1 MDNKDEALKEYIELI
16 EKGAVDINKVL
27 NKLNYIHFINR
38 EHIQTEIIDFDKIVK
53 SSNSNLSNY
62 IDLEYLNVN
71 IHHEDKFQLRSDHK
85 LMSIILENLLEN
97 AVIFRKT
104 KQANID
110 IHLEVN
116 QRHVVIQ
123 VRDDGTGIMKEYQ
136 DKVFEMFF
144 RGSEKSKGNGLGLYL
159 VKKAVQKLQGN
170 ISLES
175 NEGQYTVFTISL
187 PKVIVPHE
195 LKSLVS

>member
-1 MDNKDEALKEYIELI
+1 
-16 EKGAVDINKVL
+16 
-27 NKLNYIHFINR
+27 
-38 EHIQTEIIDFDKIVK
+38 VK
-53 SSNSNLSNY
+53 SFNSNLSNY
-62 IDLEYLNVN
+62 IDLENLNVN

-175 NEGQYTVFTISL
+175 TEGQHTVFTISL